1 MRLELSRFSDFA
13 KQVLYSAEREFDG
26 EVNTDTLLY
35 MISLMPQFDIAF
47 DGDKKIFKSNM
58 KEVIGVYEHRVSNKE
73 PDKKYVSIDTG
84 LKIILSSACDIA
96 SVRGGKEACI
106 ADILLSYRNDYPDF
120 LDYMALAGGSAEAF
134 IDNMFIAESIQYCVD
149 EFDEADAEA
158 SEHVIQGGRKDKV
171 DWHLY
176 CKDLLEECKSD
187 NRVLVGRESELA
199 ETIRILCRK
208 EKANPLHI
216 GEAGVGKTEITLGL
230 CRKILNDD
238 VPERIK
244 GARVFSLDLGALL
257 AGTQYRGDM
266 EDRVC
271 KVVNE
276 LEKIAEENT
285 VILYIDEI
293 HMICGAGKT
302 DGGSMDVAN
311 IIKPLLTKS
320 LIKVIG
326 ATTYEEYKQYM
337 EKDKAFSRRFKLVT
351 VVEPTPDEAK
361 LILRGIASQY
371 EEFHHVKYDVNALDR
386 IVDLTV
392 KYVHDK
398 RLPDKAIDIMDEV
411 GANLS
416 QHYKSDGK
424 VKKVT
429 VSMVE
434 KIIAKSYNIPKET
447 VETDELSKLKLLED
461 KISESL
467 FGQNEAIK
475 TCVDSVKLNRLGLG
489 DANKPVANLLFV
501 GQTGVGKTE
510 LATQLAKSLN
520 IDFVRF
526 DMSEYSDEMSVTK
539 LIGASAGY
547 VGYEDGGLLVE
558 QIRKHPHC
566 VLLLDEIEKA
576 NPKVFSVLLQV
587 MDNATLTDNKGR
599 VADFKN
605 VILIMTSNAGASDI
619 VRTGIGYGSA
629 MKVVDFSQMDKAV
642 KATFAPEFRNRLTA
656 TVKFNSMSD
665 DMAEKVVSKHLNS
678 LIEAL
683 KSKGVV
689 VKYDSDVVSF
699 LKKKGITPEYGAREL
714 LRVIN
719 SELKMLFVDYLL
731 DGKSGNVV
739 VKVVDNKLVL
749 SE

>member
-1 MRLELSRFSDFA
+1 MRLDISRFSSFA
-13 KQVLYSAEREFDG
+13 KQALYSAEHEFEG
-26 EVNTDTLLY
+26 EVNVDTLLY
-35 MISLMPQFDIAF
+35 IISLMPQFDMAF
-47 DGDKKIFKSNM
+47 DGDKRIFKSNM
-58 KEVIGVYEHRVSNKE
+58 KEVIEVYKHSVSNKE
-73 PDKKYVSIDTG
+73 MDKKYVSIDTG
-84 LKIILSSACDIA
+84 LKIILSGAYDIA
-96 SVRGGKEACI
+96 STRGDKEACI
-106 ADILLSYRNDYPDF
+106 ADILLSCRNGYPDF
-120 LDYMALAGGSAEAF
+120 LDYMALAGGNVDTF

-149 EFDEADAEA
+149 DFDEVDAES
-158 SEHVIQGGRKDKV
+158 SERIMQGGRKGTV
-171 DWHLY
+171 DWKIY
-176 CKDLLEECKSD
+176 CKDLLEECRSD

-208 EKANPLHI
+208 EKANPLHL

-238 VPERIK
+238 VPERLI
-244 GARVFSLDLGALL
+244 GAKVFSLDLGALL

-276 LEKIAEENT
+276 LEKISMDNI

-293 HMICGAGKT
+293 HMICGAGRT
-302 DGGSMDVAN
+302 DGSSMDVAN

-320 LIKVIG
+320 VIKVIG
-326 ATTYEEYKQYM
+326 ATTYDEYKQYM
-337 EKDKAFSRRFKLVT
+337 EKDKAFSRRFKIVT

-361 LILRGIASQY
+361 LILRGIAPKY
-371 EEFHHVKYDVNALDR
+371 EEFHHVKYDVHALDR

-398 RLPDKAIDIMDEV
+398 RLPDKAIDVMDEV

-416 QHYKSDGK
+416 QNYKAGNK
-424 VKKVT
+424 IRRIT
-429 VSMVE
+429 VNMVE
-434 KIIAKSYNIPKET
+434 SVIAQSYNIPKET
-447 VETDELSKLKLLED
+447 VETDELGKLRLLESR
-461 KISESL
+461 ITENL
-467 FGQNEAIK
+467 FGQNEAVK
-475 TCVDSVKLNRLGLG
+475 LCVDSVKLNRLGLG
-489 DANKPVANLLFV
+489 HENKPVANLLFV

-510 LATQLAKSLN
+510 LAIQLAKSLS

-619 VRTGIGYGSA
+619 VRTGIGYGSDI
-629 MKVVDFSQMDKAV
+629 KIVDFSQMDKAV
-642 KATFAPEFRNRLTA
+642 KSTFTPEFRNRLTA
-656 TVKFNSMSD
+656 VVKFNSMTD
-665 DMAEKVVSKHLNS
+665 DMAEKVVNKHLV
-678 LIEAL
+678 AL
-683 KSKGVV
+683 VKTLKEKGVLV
-689 VKYDSDVVSF
+689 EYDNDVVSF
-699 LKKKGITPEYGAREL
+699 LRKKGITKEYGAREL
-714 LRVIN
+714 LRVID
-719 SELKMLFVDYLL
+719 SELKMLFVNYLL
-731 DGKSGNVV
+731 DGKSGSVI
-739 VKVVDNKLVL
+739 VKVDNDKLIL
-749 SE
+749 S

>member
-1 MRLELSRFSDFA
+1 MRLDVSKFSSFV
-13 KQVLYSAEREFDG
+13 KQVLFSAENEFIGD
-26 EVNTDTLLY
+26 VNTDTMLY
-35 MISLMPQFDIAF
+35 VMSLMPQFDIAF
-47 DGDKKIFKSNM
+47 DGDKRIFKSNM
-58 KEVIGVYEHRVSNKE
+58 EEVIAVYEHRKDREPSDKE
-73 PDKKYVSIDTG
+73 YINIDAG
-84 LKIILSSACDIA
+84 LKIILSNACDIA
-96 SVRGGKEACI
+96 SVRGSKETCL
-106 ADILLSYRNDYPDF
+106 ADVLLSCREDYPDL
-120 LDYMALAGGSAEAF
+120 LDYIALAGGDLDTF
-134 IDNMFIAESIQYCVD
+134 IDNMFTAESIHYCVD
-149 EFDEADAEA
+149 DFDEENAKEL
-158 SEHVIQGGRKDKV
+158 EHAVQSGKKGKN
-171 DWHLY
+171 DWTTY
-176 CKDLLEECKSD
+176 CKDLLEECAVDDK
-187 NRVLVGRESELA
+187 VLVGRESELA

-216 GEAGVGKTEITLGL
+216 GDAGVGKTEITLGL
-230 CRKILNDD
+230 CRKILRGD
-238 VPERIK
+238 VPAKLK
-244 GARVFSLDLGALL
+244 GSRVFSLDLGALL

-266 EDRVC
+266 EERLC
-271 KVVNE
+271 SVVNE
-276 LEKIAEENT
+276 LEKIAKGST

-293 HMICGAGKT
+293 HMICGAGRT

-320 LIKVIG
+320 VIKVIG
-326 ATTYEEYKQYM
+326 ATTYEDYKQYV
-337 EKDKAFSRRFKLVT
+337 EKDKALGRRFKLVT

-361 LILRGIASQY
+361 LIMRGLAPSY
-371 EEFHHVKYDVNALDR
+371 EEFHHVKYDPTALDR

-416 QHYKSDGK
+416 QNYKDGD
-424 VKKVT
+424 KKKRVT
-429 VSMVE
+429 VSMIE
-434 KIIAKSYNIPKET
+434 KVIAQSYNIPKET
-447 VETDELSKLKLLED
+447 VETDEISKLKYLED

-467 FGQNEAIK
+467 FGQDEAIK
-475 TCVDSVKLNRLGLG
+475 ACVNCVKLNRLGLG

-510 LATQLAKSLN
+510 LAIQLANSLG

-576 NPKVFSVLLQV
+576 NSKVFSTLLQV

-605 VILIMTSNAGASDI
+605 VILIMTSNAGAADI
-619 VRTGIGYGSA
+619 VHTGMGYGSA
-629 MKVVDFSQMDKAV
+629 SKVVDFTKMDKAV
-642 KATFAPEFRNRLTA
+642 NATFTPEFRNRLTA

-665 DMAEKVVSKHLNS
+665 EMAEKVVIKHLDS
-678 LIEAL
+678 LLEVL
-683 KSKGVV
+683 ESKGVKAKYDGDV
-689 VKYDSDVVSF
+689 VKF

-719 SELKMLFVDYLL
+719 SDVKLLFVDYLL
-731 DGKSGNVV
+731 EEKSGNVA
-739 VKVVDNKLVL
+739 VKVDGDKLVL
-749 SE
+749 SA